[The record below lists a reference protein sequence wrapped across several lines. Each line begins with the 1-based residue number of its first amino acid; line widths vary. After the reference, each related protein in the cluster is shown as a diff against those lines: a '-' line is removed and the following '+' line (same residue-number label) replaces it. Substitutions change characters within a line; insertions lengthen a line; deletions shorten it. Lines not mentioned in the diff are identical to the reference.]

1 MLMKALLLGAMILP
15 AFAADAP
22 GKITHAAVAG
32 TITKYKIYY
41 MGGSLTDIDANHYT
55 DVFAM
60 ISKLFLSSDRL
71 QLMKRTNEPVL
82 DIPMAAVTGVSYSSG
97 AKEVSIEWDEN
108 GRKGNMTMQVRGSC
122 KKLVATLEDLT
133 GKTASH

>member
-1 MLMKALLLGAMILP
+1 MTLYTKLLRAAALGLALT
-15 AFAADAP
+15 
-22 GKITHAAVAG
+22 ITQAAVAG
-32 TITKYKIYY
+32 PVTKYKIYY
-41 MGGSLTDIDANHYT
+41 MGGSLTNIDANHYT

-60 ISKLFLSSDRL
+60 MSKLFLSSDRL

-108 GRKGNMTMQVRGSC
+108 GRKGNMTMQIRGSY